1 MRLCAIIL
9 AALAASTLNWS
20 GAAQSA
26 PTAAAKSAEE
36 RMAHISVTSAGSGTP
51 LVLIPGMSTPRDV
64 WNDLAAT
71 LDGKH
76 RLILVQV
83 NGFAGDDAGANAK
96 DGMLD
101 GIVADIHSYLAQ
113 HKLGPARVIGHSMG
127 GLLAMK
133 LALAHPEDVER
144 LMVVDALPF
153 FGTVLADKATVE
165 TTRPIAESM
174 RSRMLA
180 ARDTIRAKA
189 ATPVTTDPG
198 GGMSARPEG
207 RIRVANWSM
216 KADPAVVGQAVYE
229 DMITDLRGDIAKIAA
244 PMTVLY
250 HTDSDASALNG
261 QVYTRDYAAQPNAK
275 LVAVPDSAH
284 FIMLDQPQRFAE
296 EVQSFLR

>member
-1 MRLCAIIL
+1 MRFCAIAL
-9 AALAASTLNWS
+9 AALAASTLNYS
-20 GAAQSA
+20 GAAWSA
-26 PTAAAKSAEE
+26 PTAAAQPAEE
-36 RMAHISVTSAGSGTP
+36 RLAHISVRSVGSGAP
-51 LVLIPGMSTPRDV
+51 LVLIPGMSTPREV
-64 WNDLAAT
+64 WNDLA
-71 LDGKH
+71 GKLGGEH

-133 LALAHPEDVER
+133 LALAHPQDVDR

-189 ATPVTTDPG
+189 ATPVTKDPG
-198 GGMSARPEG
+198 GGMSALAEG
-207 RIRVANWSM
+207 RIQVANWSM

-229 DMITDLRGDIAKIAA
+229 DMITDLRTDIAKIAA

-250 HTDSDASALNG
+250 HTDGSVLNG
-261 QVYTRDYAAQPNAK
+261 EIYTRDYTAQPKAK

-296 EVQSFLR
+296 EVERFLR